1 MPEKSNNGGK
11 NQSLAKARKLRGMGQ
26 ITGNGETIMPGH
38 VWDLE
43 ERATAFALAV
53 RGFVRRLPASAA
65 NSEDSKQLIRSSG
78 SVPANYIEANEALGN
93 KDRVMKLRISRKES
107 KESQLWLRLLF
118 LGRDA
123 DLEKERERL
132 RQEAHE
138 LKLIF
143 TSIIKKLE

>member
-1 MPEKSNNGGK
+1 
-11 NQSLAKARKLRGMGQ
+11 
-26 ITGNGETIMPGH
+26 MPGH

-43 ERATAFALAV
+43 ERTTVFALAV
-53 RGFVRRLPASAA
+53 RAFIRQLPASTT
-65 NSEDSKQLIRSSG
+65 NTEDSKQLVRSSG

-93 KDRVMKLRISRKES
+93 KDRVMKLRISRKEA
-107 KESQLWLRLLF
+107 KESQLWLRLLH
-118 LGRDA
+118 LGANA
-123 DLEKERERL
+123 DLEKERDRL

>member
-1 MPEKSNNGGK
+1 MS
-11 NQSLAKARKLRGMGQ
+11 
-26 ITGNGETIMPGH
+26 GH

-43 ERATAFALAV
+43 ERATVFALAV
-53 RGFVRRLPASAA
+53 RAFIRRLPASTA

-93 KDRVMKLRISRKES
+93 KDRVMKPRISRKES

-118 LGRDA
+118 LGPDA

>member
-1 MPEKSNNGGK
+1 
-11 NQSLAKARKLRGMGQ
+11 
-26 ITGNGETIMPGH
+26 MPGH

-43 ERATAFALAV
+43 ERATSFALAV
-53 RGFVRRLPASAA
+53 RALIRRLPHSGS

-93 KDRVMKLRISRKES
+93 KDRVMKLRISRKEA
-107 KESQLWLRLLF
+107 KESQLWLRLLH
-118 LGRDA
+118 LGADE
-123 DLEKERERL
+123 DLENERDRL

-138 LKLIF
+138 LKLIL

>member
-1 MPEKSNNGGK
+1 MS
-11 NQSLAKARKLRGMGQ
+11 
-26 ITGNGETIMPGH
+26 GH

-43 ERATAFALAV
+43 ERSTVFA
-53 RGFVRRLPASAA
+53 RRLPVSLA
-65 NSEDSKQLIRSSG
+65 NSEDSKQLVRASG

-93 KDRVMKLRISRKES
+93 KDRVMKLRISRKEA
-107 KESQLWLRLLF
+107 KESQLWLRLLY
-118 LGRDA
+118 LGSST
-123 DLEKERERL
+123 DLENERERL